1 MKKSILFIA
10 ILFFCFTVNAFSQFG
25 DSRGILTNVAEGR
38 NVFFE
43 LSAPCNDTTTGFAGV
58 ILVTL
63 DGVANTPF
71 YCLDLCTGIGI
82 GDTVKDSS
90 STIPQAI
97 YITKNYFPELT
108 SYPGKLSNNN
118 DEACAIQLAIW
129 FFRNGLNVNTDV
141 GEISGSNDAAI
152 KTRVGVIIADVIA
165 NGGSTPQINTLEI
178 KPGVDPDDFYIET
191 KDTDG
196 NPIAV
201 TGIDLSITGT
211 GSLSTNTVNTNASGI
226 SPDVTVTGASAND
239 IITASGTV
247 EVPGGITYSSAE
259 VLNPV
264 LQLLVL
270 GRTTLATRTDQI
282 EWGVLPVE
290 LTSFTANISGS
301 SITLNW
307 STSEEINNSGYE
319 VERYR
324 TGINA
329 WEKIGFVTG
338 NGNSNV
344 TQNYSF
350 TDRNLTSGIYTYRL
364 KQIDFNGNFEY
375 FNLNG
380 EVIVGVPNNF
390 DLSQNYPNPFNPET
404 KINYQIPNESNVSLK
419 VFDNSGKEV
428 ATLVNGTKTA
438 GYHTVSFNASNLSS
452 GIYFYKLEAEGFTKV
467 MKMALVK

>member
-1 MKKSILFIA
+1 MKKSIVFSV
-10 ILFFCFTVNAFSQFG
+10 ILFFCLTVNAFSQFG
-25 DSRGILTNVAEGR
+25 DSRAILTGVGDGR
-38 NVFFE
+38 NVDFQGNT
-43 LSAPCNDTTTGFAGV
+43 PCYDGETGFAG
-58 ILVTL
+58 IIIATL

-71 YCLDLCTGIGI
+71 YCLDLCTGISI
-82 GDTVKDSS
+82 GDTAKDSA

-97 YITKNYFPELT
+97 YITNNYYPELT
-108 SYPGKLSNNN
+108 SYPGKLASNN

-129 FFRNGLNVNTDV
+129 YFRNGLDVSTDI
-141 GEISGSNDAAI
+141 GNISGSNDAAI

-165 NGGSTPQINTLEI
+165 NGGSTPQISTLEI
-178 KPGVDPDDFYIET
+178 KPGVNPDDFYIET

-201 TGIDLSITGT
+201 TGIQLSISGT

-239 IITASGTV
+239 IISASGTV
-247 EVPGGITYSSAE
+247 EVPGGVTYSG
-259 VLNPV
+259 LNEV

-270 GRTTLATRTDQI
+270 SRTTEATRTDQI

-301 SITLNW
+301 NITLNW

-319 VERYR
+319 VERFK

-338 NGNSNV
+338 HGNSTV
-344 TQNYSF
+344 TQNYTY

-380 EVIVGVPNNF
+380 EVIVGVPNSF
-390 DLSQNYPNPFNPET
+390 ELSQNYPNPFNPET
-404 KINYQIPNESNVSLK
+404 KINFQIPNESNVSLK

-428 ATLVNGTKTA
+428 ATLVNGNKTA